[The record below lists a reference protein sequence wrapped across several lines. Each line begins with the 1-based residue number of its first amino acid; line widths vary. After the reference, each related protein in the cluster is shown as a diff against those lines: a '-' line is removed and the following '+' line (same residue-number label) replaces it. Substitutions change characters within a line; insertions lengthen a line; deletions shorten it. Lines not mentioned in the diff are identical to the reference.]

1 MAGNV
6 WEWVQDEYHSRYN
19 GAPTNGSGW
28 CTGACPVN
36 ASDSNYNASNS
47 ANRVL
52 RGGSW
57 DYGSAGY
64 LRAASRYYYTP
75 AGQHFLNGGRL
86 SRSLP

>member
-6 WEWVQDEYHSRYN
+6 WEWVQDEWHSNYT

-36 ASDSNYNASNS
+36 ASASNYNASNS
-47 ANRVL
+47 AFRVL

-57 DYGSAGY
+57 LYVADY
-64 LRAASRYYYTP
+64 LRAANRAYDTP
-75 AGQHFLNGGRL
+75 AFQSDDYGGRL

>member
-6 WEWVQDEYHSRYN
+6 WEWVQDEWHHDYT

-28 CTGACPVN
+28 CTGTCPVN
-36 ASDSNYNASNS
+36 ASDSVYNASNS

-57 DYGSAGY
+57 GNDAGY
-64 LRAASRYYYTP
+64 LRAASRSGITP
-75 AGQHFLNGGRL
+75 AFQNFDLGGRL